1 MEAIHKN
8 DLSAYLSDWKMK
20 MEMINIL
27 KILSKIGK
35 NKPQPTP
42 KTFQAIF
49 IQTNDLQIVLRYLDS
64 KLRILENNKLP
75 FPKKYQDYAD
85 AIVFLKVT
93 YMFYRILL
101 DTLAGVVAYFIK
113 KIKG

>member
-35 NKPQPTP
+35 NKPQPIP

-49 IQTNDLQIVLRYLDS
+49 IQTNDLQIVLIFGFLS
-64 KLRILENNKLP
+64 L
-75 FPKKYQDYAD
+75 KKEESIWYTT
-85 AIVFLKVT
+85 ISLFL
-93 YMFYRILL
+93 FY
-101 DTLAGVVAYFIK
+101 
-113 KIKG
+113 